1 MALMM
6 WGRRNALVSYVPP
19 PRWRRMR
26 RGQGLGRLYR
36 RSDLWRPLVL
46 ATVTSGAAFTVWL
59 HQGFPFDYSPA
70 AWQSVFQGIQS
81 RVAAGVI
88 ALDLAAWRSSSRQQA
103 APQRLDWQTPN
114 PPAPEH
120 LAAETV
126 ELPELEAA
134 MDHPLRSAAEVVGA
148 AVQMDAPAAG
158 DATSNAR
165 PAPAAEAAAVA
176 PSAAPAMVPT
186 AAPTAVPTIAPT
198 VVPAAIPTAPPPRV
212 TAEPAASARSTA
224 PSGASPS
231 EAVPSGQ
238 THVVAAGDTLSSIA
252 RRYGATVGAIVQLN
266 RMDDPDKIAA
276 GDRLA
281 IPK

>member
-26 RGQGLGRLYR
+26 RGQGLGRLHR

-148 AVQMDAPAAG
+148 AVQMDAPAA
-158 DATSNAR
+158 S
-165 PAPAAEAAAVA
+165 AAAVA

-212 TAEPAASARSTA
+212 TAVLAASARSTA